1 LHKFTDSLPA
11 MSHLIPDF
19 YATLHRLKAVENARR
34 SAAMKDFVKATL
46 VLGAM
51 LALVLSARVAAF
63 AYLHSETAAVTR
75 PAPIAAA
82 NGGCGETAVKFPCL
96 RQAAPEGRATAS
108 APRQSGSAES
118 QTIAAPDTRC
128 AVRQVKMPCFQHT
141 GLRS

>member
-1 LHKFTDSLPA
+1 
-11 MSHLIPDF
+11 
-19 YATLHRLKAVENARR
+19 
-34 SAAMKDFVKATL
+34 MKDFVKATL

-63 AYLHSETAAVTR
+63 GYLHSETAAVTR

-82 NGGCGETAVKFPCL
+82 DRGCGLMAVKFPCF
-96 RQAAPEGRATAS
+96 RHASPEGRATAS

-118 QTIAAPDTRC
+118 QIIAAQDTRC

-141 GLRS
+141 ELRS

>member
-1 LHKFTDSLPA
+1 
-11 MSHLIPDF
+11 
-19 YATLHRLKAVENARR
+19 
-34 SAAMKDFVKATL
+34 MKDFVKATL

-63 AYLHSETAAVTR
+63 GYLHSETAAVTR

-82 NGGCGETAVKFPCL
+82 DRGCGLMAVKFPCF
-96 RQAAPEGRATAS
+96 RHASPGGRATAS

-118 QTIAAPDTRC
+118 QTIAAQNTRC

-141 GLRS
+141 ELRS